1 MITSFLGNV
10 MYNLGDTNLKK
21 TTVHRKKFLTK
32 LKTTIKERYV
42 LSETTLMTL
51 LRILVNQIF
60 DSFKINLLF
69 I

>member
-10 MYNLGDTNLKK
+10 MYNLGDTNLK

-60 DSFKINLLF
+60 DSYKINLLF